1 MHHTT
6 RRTTTAFFAVCA
18 AALALTGCATE
29 ATATS
34 AASPP
39 ANTSSPSSPT
49 HNSSPSASAPR
60 STATATAT
68 ATAPTAEGTDETGS
82 ALAQHIHDACS
93 TGADESGVTLTFTA
107 DPTGYTTA
115 DGRYELV
122 YPFTFDDGHTDP
134 YAIWNCVLSDDT
146 VTSTFL
152 GAGLGD
158 TH

>member
-6 RRTTTAFFAVCA
+6 RRATTAFFAVCA
-18 AALALTGCATE
+18 AALALTGCAID

-34 AASPP
+34 AASP
-39 ANTSSPSSPT
+39 TSSTSGPT
-49 HNSSPSASAPR
+49 RTSSPSASAPR

-68 ATAPTAEGTDETGS
+68 ATAPTAAGTDETGS

-107 DPTGYTTA
+107 DPTGYSTP